1 MEIVLAILL
10 FFGGLTLGS
19 MQSSTEGTARQT
31 DATRAD
37 RQDAVGVSPADLMAP
52 RTEPTCH
59 TQELIYRDL
68 TVRRSGHVGDCGGG
82 CLDE

>member
-10 FFGGLTLGS
+10 FFGVLALES
-19 MQSSTEGTARQT
+19 MQSNTEGTARQT

-37 RQDAVGVSPADLMAP
+37 RQDAVGVSPANLMAP

-59 TQELIYRDL
+59 TQEPIYRDL
-68 TVRRSGHVGDCGGG
+68 TVPRSEHVGDCEGG